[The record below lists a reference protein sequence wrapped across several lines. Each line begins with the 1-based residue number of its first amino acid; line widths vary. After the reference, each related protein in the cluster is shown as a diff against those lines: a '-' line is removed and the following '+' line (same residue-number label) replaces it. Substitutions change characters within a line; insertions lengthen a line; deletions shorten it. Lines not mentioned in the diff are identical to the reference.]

1 MRLAHRAHTAA
12 TPAQVWEVLGE
23 PERWAEF
30 EPSVLKVR
38 GHPGAAATG
47 QRLVVLSRFAALGIP
62 LDVLEAT
69 PPARLVLLVHALPGL
84 REQVTYAVAPATRG
98 GSDIVVSV
106 VVEGPLGWP
115 AVLPLFLA
123 SGLTVRLL
131 ARRTDR
137 IARAARRAA

>member
-1 MRLAHRAHTAA
+1 MRLAHRVHTAA

-23 PERWAEF
+23 PQRWAEF
-30 EPSVLKVR
+30 ELALHGVR
-38 GHPGAAATG
+38 GRPGTVTTG
-47 QRLVVLSRFAALGIP
+47 QRLVALSRFAALGIP

-69 PPARLVLLVHALPGL
+69 PPVRVVLLVHALPGL
-84 REQVTYAVAPATRG
+84 REEVTYAVAPAARG

-106 VVEGPLGWP
+106 VVDGPLGWP
-115 AVLPLFLA
+115 SVVPLFLA
-123 SGLTVRLL
+123 SGLTARLL